1 MDPFRIGRTNLLK
14 LKSRE
19 LFHEDLL
26 AVDRPI
32 FTVIKFLTLMVESF
46 RVKIA

>member
-1 MDPFRIGRTNLLK
+1 MDPFRIGQTNPLK

-32 FTVIKFLTLMVESF
+32 FTAIKIVDLHG
-46 RVKIA
+46 